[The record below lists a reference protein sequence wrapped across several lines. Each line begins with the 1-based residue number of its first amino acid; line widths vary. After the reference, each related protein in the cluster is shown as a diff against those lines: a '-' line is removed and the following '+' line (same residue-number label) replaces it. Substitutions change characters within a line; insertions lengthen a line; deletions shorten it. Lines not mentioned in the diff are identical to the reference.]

1 MSKTRKILSLLVAV
15 VMVFGVFSV
24 CALAAGN
31 DVKADSDTT
40 HTQEWALSEPQKN
53 SDGSWSVD
61 VTLKTNYPTGA
72 IQFVVTN
79 ADGNA
84 TLKSA
89 TLGAAVPAAYNATI
103 SKNATKGKVMITPQ
117 TSNVSV
123 LAGEAVN
130 GVIATLTYTV
140 ADGKQAT
147 IAIANSPKIVDNV
160 DGTLL
165 AAYCKDLVSSD
176 MLIGQ
181 TVTSTGVS
189 RTLGESAKPEL
200 VVKEGTNGVIDTT
213 RTALVTEDE
222 STYTVDGLLYGV
234 ETSKDVDDGTN
245 NVDQTI
251 ADVFEVKNGTMN
263 IVKNDANSS
272 CGTGTK
278 VQVLD
283 KSGNVVATYV
293 LVIFGDI
300 NGDGR
305 INSIDANFAELHD
318 IGYYPDGD
326 DGDGEI
332 TDTVKLFAAD
342 VNADG
347 RVNPTDSNMMSL
359 SDIGYYPDGDDGD
372 GVMSQFEIM
381 EKLSQKGII

>member
-123 LAGEAVN
+123 LAGEAVD

-147 IAIANSPKIVDNV
+147 IAIANSPKTVDNV

-200 VVKEGTNGVIDTT
+200 YVIEGTGGVIDTT
-213 RTALVTEDE
+213 RTDLNKVGDGAVTG
-222 STYTVDGLLYGV
+222 YIYGV
-234 ETSKDVDDGTN
+234 EPEEYQPIT
-245 NVDQTI
+245 
-251 ADVFEVKNGTMN
+251 DVFAVKNGTME
-263 IVKNDANSS
+263 IVNNSYDS
-272 CGTGTK
+272 DCGTGTL
-278 VQVLD
+278 VQV
-283 KSGNVVATYV
+283 KNKAGTVVETYV
-293 LVIFGDI
+293 LIIFGD
-300 NGDGR
+300 
-305 INSIDANFAELHD
+305 L
-318 IGYYPDGD
+318 
-326 DGDGEI
+326 DGDGAI
-332 TDTVKLFAAD
+332 TGEDALTMIYSDAYMLEQYETYNLESVPYLWFAGDIDVDNNISGEDAINAIYHDAYMYGNNYRLYQSEVISKL
-342 VNADG
+342 
-347 RVNPTDSNMMSL
+347 
-359 SDIGYYPDGDDGD
+359 
-372 GVMSQFEIM
+372 
-381 EKLSQKGII
+381 